1 MGRRKKKATSPRKKA
16 TSPRMPKEAY
26 EEDLRVMFC
35 TKAIIMAVT
44 SDNEKREN
52 EGIAVA
58 NAIVP
63 LLNEKQCGTVMAK
76 AQAYLKA
83 VDLGWDETFTW
94 QKEKSERVRQIELA
108 AEPESIN

>member
-1 MGRRKKKATSPRKKA
+1 MGKRKKKATS
-16 TSPRMPKEAY
+16 SRMPKEAY
-26 EEDLRVMFC
+26 EEDLKVMFC

-63 LLNEKQCGTVMAK
+63 LLNEKQCSTVMSKAK
-76 AQAYLKA
+76 AYLKA
-83 VDLGWDETFTW
+83 VDLGWDETFPW
-94 QKEKSERVRQIELA
+94 QKQKSWRRSQSQ
-108 AEPESIN
+108 SIK